1 MRPSRRSTIVA
12 AAAALWC
19 TVAVS
24 ACAGP
29 AGDPNPR
36 GELNTPVSA
45 LSVGYDCTAPSV
57 LEALG
62 LPVTPSDVDTADAPA
77 PMRLPEDFVPASVYR
92 CSILSHGS
100 IGPGIGGV
108 IAVEHLDGDLAP
120 LLKVLSQPDSDAA
133 DGASDTGE
141 LLCDASFQFVPQLW
155 LVDEAGRSLRVR
167 WPTNACGKTLAGSV
181 EVLDSFVATRVEA
194 GSP

>member
-1 MRPSRRSTIVA
+1 MRSSRRSTIIA

-36 GELNTPVSA
+36 GELNTPVPA
-45 LSVGYDCTAPSV
+45 LSVGYDCTAPNI

-62 LPVTPSDVDTADAPA
+62 LPVTRGDVDTADAPA
-77 PMRLPEDFVPASVYR
+77 PMRLPEDFVPVSVYR
-92 CSILSHGS
+92 CSIPSPKS
-100 IGPGIGGV
+100 IGPDIGGV
-108 IAVEHLDGDLAP
+108 ITAERLDGDLAA
-120 LLKVLSQPDSDAA
+120 LLNVLSQPDSDAA
-133 DGASDTGE
+133 DGASGSGE
-141 LLCDASFQFVPQLW
+141 LLCDLSFQFVPQLW
-155 LVDEAGRSLRVR
+155 LMDEGGRSIRVR

-181 EVLDSFVATRVEA
+181 EVLDSFVATRVKA
-194 GSP
+194 KSP